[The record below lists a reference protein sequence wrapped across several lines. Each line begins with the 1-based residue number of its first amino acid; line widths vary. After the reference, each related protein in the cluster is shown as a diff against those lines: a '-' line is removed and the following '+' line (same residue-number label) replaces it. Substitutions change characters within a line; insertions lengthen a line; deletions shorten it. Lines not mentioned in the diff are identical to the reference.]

1 MTVRWGASSMFE
13 EIASLTL
20 QTTFDRVPILVYAEA
35 VPTSASGYR
44 DAHAAQRAAEQ
55 SQGRWDLAE
64 DCPSH

>member
-1 MTVRWGASSMFE
+1 MFE

-44 DAHAAQRAAEQ
+44 DAHEAERAAEQ
-55 SQGRWDLAE
+55 SQGRRNLA
-64 DCPSH
+64 